1 MPIKIFSGLAL
12 LAALLASPALAD
24 DGHGHDAAPS
34 SPTGPVL
41 PRFATSSGL
50 FEFVGVIDD
59 KKLTAYLDHFADNS
73 PVKGARIDLEIGGA
87 KVALKESAD
96 GEFEGLLADALPSG
110 LTPVTAT
117 VSADGE
123 TETLAAEVDVH
134 DDDDHAASVRAP
146 AARTGV
152 AWGAAALAA
161 LALMAWLRRRTTFAR
176 RAGGAA

>member
-1 MPIKIFSGLAL
+1 MLLKTFSGLAL

-34 SPTGPVL
+34 SPAGPVF
-41 PRFATSSGL
+41 PRFATSSAL
-50 FEFVGVIDD
+50 FELVGVVDG
-59 KKLTAYLDHFADNS
+59 KKLTVYLDHLADNS
-73 PVKGARIDLEIGGA
+73 PVKGARIDLDIGGA

-110 LTPVTAT
+110 VTPVAAT

-123 TETLAAEVDVH
+123 TEMLAAELDVH
-134 DDDDHAASVRAP
+134 DDDHAASVRAP
-146 AARTGV
+146 ATRTAV

-161 LALMAWLRRRTTFAR
+161 LAVLAWLRRRTTFAR